1 MSELQI
7 EFAMI
12 EGQNLLHLVEE
23 FIDLL
28 VGGRDAADTGL
39 ERLAPNAYP
48 EDDHAAAAFRDATRI
63 DLLDRRVSDAL
74 DVRAALAPFDGIVI
88 DPRTDA
94 AMVPRELTIPRDETD
109 AWLRTL
115 SAMRLVV
122 ATRLG
127 VDSSDAHDPAD
138 QRFHVYDWLGYRL
151 DQLVQL
157 ADEQDSGSTVS

>member
-1 MSELQI
+1 MTGLRLS
-7 EFAMI
+7 FATI
-12 EGQNLLHLVEE
+12 EGQNLLHLVDE

-28 VGGRDAADTGL
+28 VVGRETQDAGL
-39 ERLAPNAYP
+39 DRLAPNAYP
-48 EDDHAAAAFRDATRI
+48 EDDDAAATFRAATRT

-74 DVRAALAPFDGIVI
+74 DVRAALAPFDHDDV
-88 DPRTDA
+88 DPSTRA
-94 AMVPRELTIPRDETD
+94 ALSPREVVIPADEMD

-122 ATRLG
+122 ATRLEI
-127 VDSSDAHDPAD
+127 DDADTHDPRD

-157 ADEQDSGSTVS
+157 ADEQDAS